1 MGWLVN
7 KALLLQESGPSPSHP
22 PLFSVV
28 INCFNGAEYLPK
40 ALESVFAQTYSNW
53 EIIFWDNQSS
63 DNSAVIFNSYCDKR
77 LKYFLA
83 PIHEKLGA
91 ARNSAVKNA
100 QGDWVCFLD
109 CDDVW
114 LPQKLEWQATI
125 IAGEN
130 ESLGL
135 VYGQMLVLDSRS
147 TQASRWSDRISK
159 YKTKTLL
166 KRLPEGDVFDQLLLI
181 DFIPLLT
188 AAVKASLYRQVG
200 GVSDHFEMS
209 EDYDLFLKVASISKV
224 AAVQDIVGLYRI
236 HQTNTSIFKID
247 KGFQENTEIIRR
259 YLPLQSAKR
268 ALRFHHSCRA
278 LVRIKNGE
286 LFAGFYDFISQGGIF
301 SFSKLIRLKLL
312 KRLDWL
318 R

>member
-1 MGWLVN
+1 MN
-7 KALLLQESGPSPSHP
+7 KTLLQPESGPSSSRPA
-22 PLFSVV
+22 LFSVV

-40 ALESVFAQTYSNW
+40 ALESVFAQTFSDW

-63 DNSAVIFNSYCDKR
+63 DNSAAIFKSHCDKR

-125 IAGEN
+125 IAREN

-147 TQASRWSDRISK
+147 TQASRWSDRIGK

-166 KRLPEGDVFDQLLLI
+166 KRLPEGEVFDKLLLI

-188 AAVKASLYRQVG
+188 AAVRASLYREVG
-200 GVSDHFEMS
+200 GVSGHFEMS
-209 EDYDLFLKVASISKV
+209 EDYDLFLKVAYISRI

-247 KGFQENTEIIRR
+247 KGFQENLEIINR

-268 ALRFHHSCRA
+268 ALRFHYSCRA
-278 LVRIKNGE
+278 LIRIKNGNI
-286 LFAGFYDFISQGGIF
+286 LAGFYHFISQGGIF
-301 SFSKLIRLKLL
+301 DLPQLIRLKLL
-312 KRLDWL
+312 KRLD
-318 R
+318 